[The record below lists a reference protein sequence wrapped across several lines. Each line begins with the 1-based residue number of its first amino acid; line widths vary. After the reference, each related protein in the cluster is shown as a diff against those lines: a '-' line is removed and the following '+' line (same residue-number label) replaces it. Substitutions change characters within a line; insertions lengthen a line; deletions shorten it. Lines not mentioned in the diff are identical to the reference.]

1 MDARGRFP
9 FESRIANGLANLLKE
24 SGSHTDAL
32 SLYDKNVQQFP
43 FDLFSKLGRADL
55 LKRLGNYEAA
65 LDAYDQV
72 LSVWPQFAR
81 ARNAKA
87 SLLAIAGRL
96 AEAEGLLPDVP
107 PQTEDDWIASTF
119 AG

>member
-1 MDARGRFP
+1 MGSLTFLRKAAVTLTRFRCMTKT
-9 FESRIANGLANLLKE
+9 FSN
-24 SGSHTDAL
+24 S
-32 SLYDKNVQQFP
+32 